1 VIVVENGR
9 VKVKSK
15 TMIPQRL
22 AWAAWIAF
30 LVSLFLPIEKHT
42 LPLEVSRFCS
52 GGGVYCGYQNA
63 LFFVLSPLFLLLNL
77 VQGIQTTIFYPE
89 MLGAALQIVLTMTI
103 YSALGLGQLLIVMAP
118 LWLAKI
124 KKPARQKLHFW
135 LALLSAL
142 AAIAYGLFPD
152 IRMGVDLLSGYY
164 LWALSFLLLLSA
176 SAWISF
182 SGHPQNENQPIAPG
196 V

>member
-1 VIVVENGR
+1 ME
-9 VKVKSK
+9 SK
-15 TMIPQRL
+15 TMLPQGL

-30 LVSLFLPIEKHT
+30 FVSLFSPIERHT

-77 VQGIQTTIFYPE
+77 VQGIQTAIFYPG
-89 MLGAALQIVLTMTI
+89 MLGAALHIVLTMTV
-103 YSALGLGQLLIVMAP
+103 YSALGLGQLLIVLAP
-118 LWLAKI
+118 LWPVRI
-124 KKPARQKLHFW
+124 KKTARKKLHFW
-135 LALLSAL
+135 MMLLSAL
-142 AAIAYGLFPD
+142 SAIAYGLFPD

-164 LWALSFLLLLSA
+164 WWALSFLLLLGA
-176 SAWISF
+176 SAWMSF
-182 SGHPQNENQPIAPG
+182 SGSPQNENQSVAPG